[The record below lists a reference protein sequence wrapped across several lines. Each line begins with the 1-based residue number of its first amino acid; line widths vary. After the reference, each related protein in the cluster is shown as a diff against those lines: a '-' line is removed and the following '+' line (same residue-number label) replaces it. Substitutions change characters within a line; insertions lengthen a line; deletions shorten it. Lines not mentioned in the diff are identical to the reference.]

1 VRRGRVS
8 GEAVEGRRKIGIFGG
23 TFDPFHCGHL
33 VAAQDA
39 LEELGLERVR
49 FVPAGDPPH
58 KGREGLSD
66 PSVRLEMAREGI
78 GDDTR
83 FEVSEL
89 ELQRPGPSFTID
101 TLREFRTEEP
111 GADFVLLLGAD
122 QWRTFGSWRAP
133 EEIARLATVAV
144 MTREGER
151 PDEVPPGLEEL
162 PRFDFTQ
169 IEVTRFDVSSTQ
181 LRERVRSG
189 RSIRYLVPDRV
200 RRIIEAAGLYL

>member
-83 FEVSEL
+83 FARSEAPAPHRRD
-89 ELQRPGPSFTID
+89 QRN
-101 TLREFRTEEP
+101 LRGSRLPHRRGAPQEDRRVPRLHRRADLRDRGGDRRDSRDP
-111 GADFVLLLGAD
+111 GADRRVGGAGALTLRIGEFD
-122 QWRTFGSWRAP
+122 ERAP
-133 EEIARLATVAV
+133 GGRRRSPRRPPSGGLRG
-144 MTREGER
+144 REGHLPAPGR
-151 PDEVPPGLEEL
+151 P
-162 PRFDFTQ
+162 
-169 IEVTRFDVSSTQ
+169 
-181 LRERVRSG
+181 RVRGHRAEDWSG
-189 RSIRYLVPDRV
+189 T
-200 RRIIEAAGLYL
+200 